1 MLGDCDESVEEVCE
15 GAGWSQELDGVEV
28 TSLEESL
35 GS

>member
-15 GAGWSQELDGVEV
+15 GAGWSQELDRVEV

>member
-1 MLGDCDESVEEVCE
+1 MLGDCDERVEEVCE
-15 GAGWSQELDGVEV
+15 GAGWSQELGRVQV

>member
-1 MLGDCDESVEEVCE
+1 MLGDCDKSVEEVCE
-15 GAGWSQELDGVEV
+15 GAGWSQELDRVEV